1 MFNIGWAELL
11 LLVLIFFILIKPK
24 DIPVVLKNI
33 LYVFNKIK
41 NYISEITSEINHSIY
56 AREFNKKNKEILK
69 IEKEINKI
77 KKKDFF
83 NKK

>member
-1 MFNIGWAELL
+1 MFNIGWAEFL
-11 LLVLIFFILIKPK
+11 LLVLIFFILIKQK

-56 AREFNKKNKEILK
+56 AREFKKKNKEILK

>member
-1 MFNIGWAELL
+1 MFNIGWAEFL

-56 AREFNKKNKEILK
+56 AREFKKKNKKILK

>member
-1 MFNIGWAELL
+1 MPEN
-11 LLVLIFFILIKPK
+11 
-24 DIPVVLKNI
+24 LK
-33 LYVFNKIK
+33 
-41 NYISEITSEINHSIY
+41 
-56 AREFNKKNKEILK
+56 KKNKEILK

>member
-1 MFNIGWAELL
+1 MFNIGWAEFL

-56 AREFNKKNKEILK
+56 AKEFKKKNKEILK
-69 IEKEINKI
+69 IEKEIKKI

>member
-1 MFNIGWAELL
+1 MFNIGWAEFL

-56 AREFNKKNKEILK
+56 AKEFKKKNKEILK
-69 IEKEINKI
+69 NEKEINKI

>member
-1 MFNIGWAELL
+1 MFNIGWAEFL

-56 AREFNKKNKEILK
+56 AKKFKKKNKEILK

>member
-1 MFNIGWAELL
+1 MFNIGWAEFL

-41 NYISEITSEINHSIY
+41 NYISEITSEINH
-56 AREFNKKNKEILK
+56 KEILK